1 MPVIIN
7 EFEVV
12 VQQPQ
17 NQQPQSVPQQPPPPA
32 PPKDMERLIEHFKQ
46 RRARLHAD

>member
-7 EFEVV
+7 EFEMV

-17 NQQPQSVPQQPPPPA
+17 SQQSQSAPQQSPPPA
-32 PPKDMERLIEHFKQ
+32 PPKDIERLIEHFKQ

>member
-1 MPVIIN
+1 MPVVIN

-12 VQQPQ
+12 VQPPQSQSQSAPQPQ
-17 NQQPQSVPQQPPPPA
+17 QAPPA